1 MLNYPHWNVISESEG
16 SNTKWQIFGYPE
28 IVNLTPPQDFD
39 ISRAIAA
46 GLDIDETLKS
56 AATPRGFVP
65 IHPVSPVK
73 QVRVTVD
80 DGSVIVTPGAMQ
92 ATRGKLDM
100 VLESVKAAGGLWPFI
115 AQAITTVLSG
125 ESMVKPRYIG
135 TGEVLMEAKRGVMF
149 LIDIKDETF
158 VCDRSHFVACD
169 GSLKVDG
176 MINHWTAILNGGEGL
191 VMPRCQGTGTVLMES
206 PVGMNKIMVV
216 DLNDET
222 LRVDGT
228 SVMAFWGDIQFKT
241 EKVGGFFSSWL
252 SGEGHVN
259 TYTGTGTVWIN
270 LEEAGAFDIAR

>member
-28 IVNLTPPQDFD
+28 IVNLTPPQEFD

-46 GLDIDETLKS
+46 GLDIDETLKA
-56 AATPRGFVP
+56 AATPRGFMP
-65 IHPVSPVK
+65 IHPVSPIK
-73 QVRVTVD
+73 QVRVSVD

-100 VLESVKAAGGLWPFI
+100 VLESVKAAGGVWPFL

-135 TGEVLMEAKRGVMF
+135 TGEVLLESKRGVMF
-149 LIDIKDETF
+149 LIDIENETF
-158 VCDRSHFVACD
+158 VCDRNHFVACD

-191 VMPRCQGTGTVLMES
+191 VMPRCAGTGTVLMES

-216 DLNDET
+216 HLNDET

-228 SVMAFWGDIQFKT
+228 SVMAFWGNVEFKT
-241 EKVGGFFSSWL
+241 EKVGGFFTSFL

-270 LEEAGAFDIAR
+270 LEEAGAFDVQS